1 MQQGES
7 LFLLIVVIASTLD
20 VIECLPSNRRKL
32 KRTATDSAIL
42 DN

>member
-1 MQQGES
+1 MQQREWFFTFS
-7 LFLLIVVIASTLD
+7 ASTLD